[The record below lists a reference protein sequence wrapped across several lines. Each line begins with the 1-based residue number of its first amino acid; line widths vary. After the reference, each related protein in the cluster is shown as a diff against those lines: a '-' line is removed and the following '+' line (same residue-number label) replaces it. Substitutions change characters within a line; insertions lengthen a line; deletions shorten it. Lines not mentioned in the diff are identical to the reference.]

1 MSHRRIDFRRP
12 TGTVMGYTVRYSAR
26 AKRLQIRVRPWFGVE
41 IVAPR
46 RCALRQIERFVSAQR
61 AWIESVCRELPLP
74 PPADSLPDSIVLP
87 AIGAAYR
94 ADYGKLAGRASVAER
109 GRVLH
114 VPAGPDDPAAARQQ
128 LRKWLAATTR
138 AVLLPRLDE
147 LARRHGFK
155 YHKVSVRGQRTR
167 WGSCSSRKQISI
179 NYKLL
184 FLAPDLVDY
193 LFIHELAHTR
203 QLNHSPRYWRVV
215 EACLPDYREL
225 EVRMSEAWKDVP
237 GWVEIP

>member
-1 MSHRRIDFRRP
+1 
-12 TGTVMGYTVRYSAR
+12 MGYAVRYSAR

-46 RCALRQIERFVSAQR
+46 RCALRQIERFVAAQR
-61 AWIESVCRELPLP
+61 GWIESVTRDMPLP
-74 PPADSLPDSIVLP
+74 PPADSLPESIVLR
-87 AIGAAYR
+87 AVDAYYEVV
-94 ADYGKLAGRASVAER
+94 YGRVAGRASVLER

-114 VPAGPDDPAAARQQ
+114 VPAGTDDPQAARQQ
-128 LRKWLAATTR
+128 LRKWLAAKTR
-138 AVLLPRLDE
+138 AALLPRLDT
-147 LARRHGFK
+147 LARHYGFK
-155 YHKVSVRGQRTR
+155 YNKVSVRGQRTR

-193 LFIHELAHTR
+193 LFVHELAHTR

-215 EACLPDYREL
+215 EDCLPNYRKL
-225 EVRMSEAWKDVP
+225 EARMSQAWKDVP
-237 GWVEIP
+237 GWVEVL

>member
-1 MSHRRIDFRRP
+1 MSHRRLDPHRP
-12 TGTVMGYTVRYSAR
+12 STTVLGYAVRYSAR

-61 AWIESVCRELPLP
+61 AWIESVTRDMPLA
-74 PPADSLPDSIVLP
+74 PPADSLPESIVLP
-87 AIGAAYR
+87 ALGASYR
-94 ADYGKLAGRASVAER
+94 LTYGTAGGRVSVAER
-109 GRVLH
+109 GGVLQ
-114 VPAGPDDPAAARQQ
+114 VPARPDDPVAARRQ
-128 LRKWLAATTR
+128 LRKWLGGKTR
-138 AVLLPRLDE
+138 AALLPRLDE
-147 LARRHGFK
+147 LARYHGFK
-155 YHKVSVRGQRTR
+155 YNKVSVRGQRTR
-167 WGSCSSRKQISI
+167 WGSCSAGKQISI

-215 EACLPDYREL
+215 EECLPDYRAL
-225 EVRMSEAWKDVP
+225 EARMSQAWKDVP
-237 GWVEIP
+237 GWVEMP